1 MDFLNDIITF
11 FLGENALADGI
22 VGFEDVLNALY
33 FKDTPLLRSIYDV
46 IYEGFWDFLLKILNI
61 FV

>member
-11 FLGENALADGI
+11 FLGENALADGFL
-22 VGFEDVLNALY
+22 GLEDVLNALY

-46 IYEGFWDFLLKILNI
+46 IYEGFWKLLIGLINL
-61 FV
+61 FM